1 MFAILEEEYFMKK
14 VNKLLAIIPL
24 ALMSITMAGTPALT
38 GTVSAAAATSFSDVP
53 ADHWAYGAV
62 AKLAQAGIIDGYN
75 DRSFRGD
82 KILTRYEFAI
92 IVAKA
97 MDKFEAADDTNKKL
111 IDTLS
116 AEFNSELNRLGARVA
131 KVENKTNTWV
141 GGETRMRFISNDP
154 NPVSG
159 KRLSGSEQ
167 FDFRQRIKFWGRINE
182 DISWIGRITTSG
194 SNKFGTVDYP
204 GSGSEISLDIM
215 NVTFQRLLGSDS
227 IRVGRS
233 ALDFYTTGLFGGPLN
248 YDGVT
253 INKRFGDVSF
263 KGWTGILK
271 PATKKVSDEQLS
283 TAQVGLKVNDNLNV
297 KTGYYWANSPG
308 SSTPADIDKPVDGT
322 GRLNTNRGSYD
333 KSQGWSAGFDY
344 KLGKYTLLGDYVG
357 TSLDNAK
364 DGLGSNPKAWA
375 VQFSNSQGP
384 AVLYPAVNLVNPA
397 KAGSDAW
404 LVGYRSI
411 DPGAIPNGAGGYDQT
426 AVSNAAQG
434 YNVSNHGTDNV
445 NVLMLAYQNVI
456 AKNLLLSLEYQ
467 DFKIKERGLTSL
479 ASDHLDKNYMVK
491 FEFYY

>member
-1 MFAILEEEYFMKK
+1 MKK

-53 ADHWAYGAV
+53 ADHWAYDAV
-62 AKLAQAGIIDGYN
+62 AKLAKAGIIDGYN
-75 DRSFRGD
+75 DRTFRGD
-82 KILTRYEFAI
+82 RVMTRYEFAI

-97 MDKFEAADDTNKKL
+97 MEQFESADENNKKL
-111 IDTLS
+111 IDSLS

-131 KVENKTNTWV
+131 KVEDKTNTWV
-141 GGETRMRFISNDP
+141 GGETRMRFIANDP
-154 NPVSG
+154 NPG

-194 SNKFGTVDYP
+194 SNKFGSVNYP

-215 NVTFQRLLGSDS
+215 NVTVQGLLGSDN

-263 KGWTGILK
+263 KGWTGTIRPSTEANK
-271 PATKKVSDEQLS
+271 NQLS
-283 TAQVGLKVNDNLNV
+283 TAQVGFKVNNDLNV
-297 KTGYYWANSPG
+297 KTGYYWANAEGTSK
-308 SSTPADIDKPVDGT
+308 SDGT
-322 GRLNTNRGSYD
+322 GLLNTNRGSYD

-357 TSLDNAK
+357 TSLDNAR

-397 KAGSDAW
+397 KVGSDAW

-426 AVSNAAQG
+426 AVSNLSQP

-479 ASDHLDKNYMVK
+479 ASDRLDKNYMVK